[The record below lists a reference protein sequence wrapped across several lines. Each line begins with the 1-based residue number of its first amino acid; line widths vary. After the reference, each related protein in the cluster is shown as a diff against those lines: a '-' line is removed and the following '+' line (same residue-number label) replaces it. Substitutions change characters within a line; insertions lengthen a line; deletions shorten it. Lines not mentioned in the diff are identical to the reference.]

1 MLEGYIFFTFEE
13 LVHRQYNHELIILK
27 LYISIYLWEIVRDR
41 ERGRDRDI
49 DRDSERQREGVD
61 EYCEY
66 KCICLFTTICYLPD
80 DYIITRFTFIHKVV
94 QNHHPHWPWN
104 GPHCQTLHLFLNF
117 YLLVIPTLLG
127 LTTYNVERI
136 MHWIKLMVSMPV
148 SQYSSKSG
156 RPVHDLITQLLHY
169 CSSMYFLKSLF
180 TCI

>member
-1 MLEGYIFFTFEE
+1 MSTVNTSVYVYI
-13 LVHRQYNHELIILK
+13 V
-27 LYISIYLWEIVRDR
+27 
-41 ERGRDRDI
+41 
-49 DRDSERQREGVD
+49 
-61 EYCEY
+61 
-66 KCICLFTTICYLPD
+66 FTTICYLPD
-80 DYIITRFTFIHKVV
+80 DDIITRFTFIHEVV
-94 QNHHPHWPWN
+94 QNNHPHWPWN

-169 CSSMYFLKSLF
+169 CSSMYFFKVIVYMHLIITGKRAH
-180 TCI
+180 TVRNNGICQYQ